1 MYRAA
6 WYAREKGNG
15 GDAAVMAIKAMKTRK
30 TLFGQEDGETL
41 DSMLMVGSVYK
52 DQGR

>member
-15 GDAAVMAIKAMKTRK
+15 GDAAVMAIKAMKARK

-52 DQGR
+52 DQGG